1 VGPKSCCNCSLEIAK
16 SPYARENVL
25 IAVSI
30 KQNTMRFKW
39 NIEKKNAL
47 FFMAAFFKK
56 IKIFLIIKLM
66 FLGNYF
72 VPYLSFNF
80 LKNCPEN

>member
-1 VGPKSCCNCSLEIAK
+1 
-16 SPYARENVL
+16 
-25 IAVSI
+25 
-30 KQNTMRFKW
+30 
-39 NIEKKNAL
+39 
-47 FFMAAFFKK
+47 
-56 IKIFLIIKLM
+56 M